1 MPPIFFTNILNNYM
15 EQLFAK
21 RLKVLV
27 ATLSSVGLT
36 AEASE
41 VGKILSLAAPRP
53 PKPVET
59 KEVTPDDKE
68 DSEPKTKTP
77 SDNISSESKET
88 DKSGRI
94 GGISDDTL
102 LDYGVGS
109 SSDIKSLQKAL
120 LAACFD
126 LPRFGVDGIY
136 KSETRRAVKAFKRQA
151 KKDGKYFGPI
161 DGEVNKKTFDLIK
174 EYADKS
180 NCSEKIVSTEVVS
193 KSDEKIPV
201 ITKNIGESKQ
211 ESGNFT
217 FYIGDSQMGFHLGR
231 ALISVGGS
239 GIMKSKVGSRAS
251 TWNLRKDEEL
261 IPILKKG
268 PSKIIISL
276 NGNGIS
282 GTDDFINTLAS
293 NINSSTKVVWTG
305 APPPLRKDKSS
316 YSNLTSDSSFASYY
330 DQRNRWNKT
339 VGDKVR
345 SKGWTFINPY
355 DYIKY
360 DKPQVIGGRTFYSG
374 YTCYRCDGIHLPASV
389 AKQYVSKIQSM
400 L

>member
-59 KEVTPDDKE
+59 NEVTPDDKE
-68 DSEPKTKTP
+68 DSESKTKTP

-136 KSETRRAVKAFKRQA
+136 TVSYTHLRAHET
-151 KKDGKYFGPI
+151 
-161 DGEVNKKTFDLIK
+161 
-174 EYADKS
+174 S
-180 NCSEKIVSTEVVS
+180 
-193 KSDEKIPV
+193 
-201 ITKNIGESKQ
+201 
-211 ESGNFT
+211 
-217 FYIGDSQMGFHLGR
+217 
-231 ALISVGGS
+231 
-239 GIMKSKVGSRAS
+239 
-251 TWNLRKDEEL
+251 
-261 IPILKKG
+261 
-268 PSKIIISL
+268 
-276 NGNGIS
+276 
-282 GTDDFINTLAS
+282 
-293 NINSSTKVVWTG
+293 
-305 APPPLRKDKSS
+305 
-316 YSNLTSDSSFASYY
+316 
-330 DQRNRWNKT
+330 
-339 VGDKVR
+339 
-345 SKGWTFINPY
+345 
-355 DYIKY
+355 
-360 DKPQVIGGRTFYSG
+360 
-374 YTCYRCDGIHLPASV
+374 
-389 AKQYVSKIQSM
+389 
-400 L
+400 